1 MILLKTGLVGECRAK
16 LRRKILEI
24 GSEDG
29 KLWVLSDV
37 INRVN
42 GEGRAGINKAI
53 NKTEKQA
60 QK

>member
-1 MILLKTGLVGECRAK
+1 M
-16 LRRKILEI
+16 
-24 GSEDG
+24 GSKDG

-60 QK
+60 QKQIQHKLGFSV